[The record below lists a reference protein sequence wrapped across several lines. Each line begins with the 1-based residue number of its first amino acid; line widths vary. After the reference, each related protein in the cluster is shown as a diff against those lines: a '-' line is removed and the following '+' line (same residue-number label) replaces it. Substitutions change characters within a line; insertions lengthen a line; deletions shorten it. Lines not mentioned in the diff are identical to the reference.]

1 MSFDQ
6 RRVVTRLG
14 GQGAV
19 RSRGNGSGVRW
30 DDPVAKNSG
39 SMSLNLISEQDARCE
54 GENHCLEVCGM
65 FKVGFLTLSRRRSG
79 PAAEDPFVIKYIN

>member
-1 MSFDQ
+1 M
-6 RRVVTRLG
+6 G

-19 RSRGNGSGVRW
+19 RSRGNGSSVRW
-30 DDPVAKNSG
+30 DDPVVKRTVG
-39 SMSLNLISEQDARCE
+39 RCQLNLISEQDARCE